1 MLKINLAK
9 LYFTSSMSGFTTKQ
23 FCYISLEG
31 GVGGGGGEGQGEGQ
45 GLKDKLG
52 PADEMR

>member
-31 GVGGGGGEGQGEGQ
+31 GVGGGEGQGEGQ